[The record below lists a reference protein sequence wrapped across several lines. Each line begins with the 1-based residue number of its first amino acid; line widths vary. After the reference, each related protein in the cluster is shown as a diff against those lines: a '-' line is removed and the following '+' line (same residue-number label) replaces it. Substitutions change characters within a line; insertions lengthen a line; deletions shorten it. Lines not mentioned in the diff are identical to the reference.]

1 MIDRDRDRAGRR
13 HASAIGMAMLFALVA
28 ACGGGGGE
36 SEGPKAA
43 AAEAKAP
50 ACSTEPCADLGKC
63 PLTEKEHLESFACR
77 ACSAES
83 TKACTNAKECGVS
96 DAAALEAL
104 ICRALEEKLSCANA
118 VEAARAGWKKE
129 GEPPFLDGDTL
140 AYAVERRYL
149 YHGPETARCAGSG
162 GK

>member
-1 MIDRDRDRAGRR
+1 
-13 HASAIGMAMLFALVA
+13 MAVLFSLVA
-28 ACGGGGGE
+28 ACGGG
-36 SEGPKAA
+36 
-43 AAEAKAP
+43 AAEAEGSKAGTAQAKAP
-50 ACSTEPCADLGKC
+50 TCSTEPCADLGKC

-77 ACSAES
+77 TCSADAA
-83 TKACTNAKECGVS
+83 KACTNAKECGVS

-104 ICRALEEKLSCANA
+104 ICRALEQKLSCGNA

-149 YHGPETARCAGSG
+149 YHGPEALRCAGSG